1 METKPTPR
9 QDLAQCVES
18 SIMVCVANSGSTMLD
33 GNGNLCLNLKN
44 GLELKI
50 SQFSLDS
57 FTLFQD
63 KFGMF

>member
-18 SIMVCVANSGSTMLD
+18 SIMVKQMD

-50 SQFSLDS
+50 SQVSLDS

-63 KFGMF
+63 QFGMF